1 MQTHKNLK
9 VWQRSISL
17 VTEIYRMT
25 RDFPKEESYCMIS
38 QMRRAAIS
46 IPSNI
51 AEGSARKHTRE
62 YVQFLYVSLGSAAEI
77 ETQIIISQN
86 LGYILSDKAG
96 NIQAEL
102 EEIIRMLIGLIKSLS
117 DKMSTNPE

>member
-17 VTEIYRMT
+17 VTEIYRVT
-25 RDFPKEESYCMIS
+25 RDFPKEEIYCMVS
-38 QMRRAAIS
+38 QLHRAAIS

-62 YVQFLYVSLGSAAEI
+62 YIQFLYVSLGSAAEI
-77 ETQIIISQN
+77 ETQIIISIN
-86 LGYILSDKAG
+86 LGYIISDKAG
-96 NIQAEL
+96 GIQAEL

-117 DKMSTNPE
+117 DRNADKS

>member
-17 VTEIYRMT
+17 VTEIYRVT
-25 RDFPKEESYCMIS
+25 RDFPKEEIYCMVS
-38 QMRRAAIS
+38 QLRRAAIS

-62 YVQFLYVSLGSAAEI
+62 YIQFLYVSLGSAAEI
-77 ETQIIISQN
+77 ETQIIISIN
-86 LGYILSDKAG
+86 LGYLISDKAG
-96 NIQAEL
+96 GIQAEL

-117 DKMSTNPE
+117 DRNADKS

>member
-17 VTEIYRMT
+17 VTEIYRIT
-25 RDFPKEESYCMIS
+25 RDFPKEEIYCMVS
-38 QMRRAAIS
+38 QLRRAAIS

-62 YVQFLYVSLGSAAEI
+62 YIQFLYVSLGSAAEI
-77 ETQIIISQN
+77 ETQIIISIN
-86 LGYILSDKAG
+86 LGFIMPDKAG
-96 NIQAEL
+96 SIQAEL

-117 DKMSTNPE
+117 EKNVT

>member
-17 VTEIYRMT
+17 VTDIYRVT
-25 RDFPKEESYCMIS
+25 RDFPKEEIYCMVN
-38 QMRRAAIS
+38 QLRRAAIS

-51 AEGSARKHTRE
+51 AEGSARKHTKE
-62 YVQFLYVSLGSAAEI
+62 YIHFLYVSLGSAAEI
-77 ETQIIISQN
+77 ETQLIISTN
-86 LGYILSDKAG
+86 LGYIMSDKAAC
-96 NIQAEL
+96 IQSEL

-117 DKMSTNPE
+117 NRNDDKS

>member
-17 VTEIYRMT
+17 VTEIYRIT
-25 RDFPKEESYCMIS
+25 RDFPKEEIYCMVS
-38 QMRRAAIS
+38 QLRRASIS

-62 YVQFLYVSLGSAAEI
+62 YIQFLYVSLGSAAEI
-77 ETQIIISQN
+77 ETQIIISIN
-86 LGYILSDKAG
+86 LGYIMSDKAG
-96 NIQAEL
+96 RIQAEL

-117 DKMSTNPE
+117 DRNDEKS